1 MVKLI
6 KADIYR
12 YLRSPFMYSVCGA
25 LVVGITLVMLSAKG
39 ILNINIVELR
49 GITRVEMI
57 NLICD
62 FNAFTF
68 FFYLMMIFG
77 VVLVEEYGNRSLKNL
92 ISSSVSRTKIFFSKF
107 IVQVIL
113 AYIVATICMI
123 IFLLLLSLLEP
134 GEGYNK
140 ELIIEFIKRFYIS
153 TIPYIGGISI
163 VNFLGVIFKKQS
175 IVCIIYYFI
184 LMQISN
190 VIYIIERT
198 VWSGIGKV
206 QWIFLSTQV
215 GDISTLFSGW
225 GELPK
230 VFTVSLC
237 YIILFT
243 AASVSIYKKQEA

>member
-1 MVKLI
+1 
-6 KADIYR
+6 
-12 YLRSPFMYSVCGA
+12 
-25 LVVGITLVMLSAKG
+25 
-39 ILNINIVELR
+39 
-49 GITRVEMI
+49 MI

-77 VVLVEEYGNRSLKNL
+77 VVLVEEYRNRSLKNL

-215 GDISTLFSGW
+215 GEVSTLFSGW